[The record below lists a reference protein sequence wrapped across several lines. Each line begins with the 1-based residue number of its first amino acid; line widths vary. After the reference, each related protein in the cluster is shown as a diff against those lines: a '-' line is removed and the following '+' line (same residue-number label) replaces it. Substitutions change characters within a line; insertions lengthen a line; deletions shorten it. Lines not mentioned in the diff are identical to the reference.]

1 MKLKTPAWL
10 SVAVFVLSVTCPAR
24 GQITTSTLLGRVTDT
39 AGAAMVGTQV
49 TATNKDTN
57 LSRTT
62 ATNSQGEYRIE
73 LLPAGNYDLRVS
85 APGFKTTVE
94 SGIALQVSAEARVD
108 VRMDLGEVSQT
119 VRVSAETPLVNTTS
133 PEIGRTIE
141 NAEIT
146 NLPIVNRD
154 PYTLLTLTPGVQQSN
169 SGQII
174 LGYPEQRTFIHG
186 GVDGGA
192 GSVSYYLDGG
202 TNMTG
207 IRNTGNILPNPD
219 AIQEFRVE
227 TNNYNAEY
235 GRMSGGVVT
244 AITKSGTN
252 VFHGSLFEFW
262 RNNAL
267 NANNW
272 QNPNPTP
279 PLHRNQFGG
288 TIGGPIRRDKTFFF
302 FSYQGL
308 RQTTSAFL
316 AGAIVPSALERT
328 GNFSQSSGSNMI
340 LVPTGKTFTGQTAGT
355 PFHCNPT
362 TGQPTGGGQVNNVI
376 CPSFLDPVALHILT
390 HVPAANQPGN
400 GWAGS
405 VPGPDNRNDFLAK
418 VDHALNA
425 AHRLTFSYF
434 ETSGKSVTT
443 PLNSNT
449 QLPNGNLPWS
459 VQQFQ
464 WRQHVANVSETWV
477 ASPFLVNQ
485 VWLNYTRNFGGRLNL
500 ADATMTNPTLA
511 PQASLGDL
519 GSAFTIQ
526 GTPSLPNIDVTGF
539 FHLAQANAGPKTG
552 TNFYGVRDV
561 ATYTHGQ
568 HALKFGAEVSLDKD
582 IQQADLSNWG
592 SFTFNGSNGTKN
604 ALANYLLGL
613 PNAIQQ
619 DAPVIGYTN
628 SWSTGF
634 FVQDDFRVFPRL
646 TLNLGLRWDIQT
658 PPTDPFNRESTF
670 VPGVQSKVNPSA
682 PPGLLFAGDP
692 GVERGIVPVRWHR
705 VSPRIGIAWD
715 PFGNGKTSIR
725 AGGGIFY
732 GSVSGN
738 EWNTTTNF
746 EPFAIRLQF
755 PGVGTFSGP
764 TLRNPYQGLP
774 GGDPFPY
781 KGQFVVPGGPVLGIA
796 PNFQWPYSYQVN
808 LSMQRQIT
816 SEFSMSVAFI
826 GTYSHNLP
834 FAVDLNYPQ
843 NVVTSNGF
851 VGNPNNNC
859 GTPFNSQIT
868 AANAICRRPIDNLS
882 FASTTLKPGQAASP
896 FGQVQSVQ
904 SNQTASYNGL
914 QITATKRMG
923 HHFMLNGFYTYSK
936 TFDSVQLD
944 NNTNMGLVQNFAN
957 LREDRGRADF
967 DFRHMFVTSLTWQ
980 VDYYRGESGVARA
993 LLNGWSISPI
1003 VTLRSGQPFT
1013 VLNGAD
1019 ANQDGV
1025 NTDRAQLI
1033 PGVNPVLDPHHA
1045 QFNSVGTRVWLNPA
1059 AFLRNPATPGV
1070 VVDGNSP
1077 RNFLDGPGY
1086 RNVDLAVFRD
1096 IKLREKFTL
1105 QARLEAS
1112 NAFNMV
1118 SLAQPNNTASATSS
1132 TVAST
1137 TGFGTITRAQ
1147 PMRQLQLG
1155 LRLIF

>member
-1 MKLKTPAWL
+1 MRRRFGVVVVLCL
-10 SVAVFVLSVTCPAR
+10 VAVLFPNFLNA
-24 GQITTSTLLGRVTDT
+24 QLTTTAIYGRVTDAT
-39 AGAAMVGTQV
+39 GAAMMGAQV
-49 TATNKDTN
+49 SATNKDTN

-62 ATNSQGEYRIE
+62 VTNGQGEYRIE
-73 LLPAGNYDLRVS
+73 LLPAGSYELQIR
-85 APGFKTTVE
+85 APGFKTTVQ
-94 SGIALQVSAEARVD
+94 SGIVLQVSVDARVD
-108 VRMDLGEVSQT
+108 VTMDLGEMSQT
-119 VRVSAETPLVNTTS
+119 VKVSSEIPLVNTANA
-133 PEIGRTIE
+133 EIGRTVE

-154 PYTLLTLTPGVQQSN
+154 VYTLLTLTPGVQQSN

-252 VFHGSLFEFW
+252 AFHGSLFEFW

-272 QNPNPTP
+272 HNPNPTP

-288 TIGGPIRRDKTFFF
+288 TVGGPIRRDNTFFF

-316 AGAIVPSALERT
+316 TGAIVPSALEGT
-328 GNFSQSSGSNMI
+328 GNFSQSSGGNI
-340 LVPTGKTFTGQTAGT
+340 VVPTGKTFAGQTAGT
-355 PFHCNPT
+355 AFHCNPT

-376 CPSFLDPVALHILT
+376 CPSFLDPVAMNILT
-390 HVPAANQPGN
+390 HIPVANQPGN

-418 VDHALNA
+418 IDHALSA
-425 AHRLTFSYF
+425 AHRLTFNYF

-443 PLNSNT
+443 PLNSGT

-464 WRQHVANVSETWV
+464 WRQHVFNVSDTWV
-477 ASPFLVNQ
+477 IGPSMVNQ
-485 VWLNYTRNFGGRLNL
+485 AWLNFTRNFGGRLNL
-500 ADATMTNPTLA
+500 TDATMTNPTLA

-539 FHLAQANAGPKTG
+539 FHVAQANAGPKTG

-561 ATYTHGQ
+561 ATYTRSRHS
-568 HALKFGAEVSLDKD
+568 LKFGAEVSLDKD

-634 FVQDDFRVFPRL
+634 FVQDDFRIFPRL

-670 VPGVQSKVNPSA
+670 VPGVQSTVNPSA
-682 PPGLLFAGDP
+682 PKGLLFAGDP
-692 GVERGIVPVRWHR
+692 GVERGTVPVRWHR
-705 VSPRIGIAWD
+705 VSPRIGVAWD

-755 PGVGTFSGP
+755 PGVGTFTGP
-764 TLRNPYQGLP
+764 TLQNPYQGLT

-781 KGQFVVPGGPVLGIA
+781 KGAFVSGGPVLGIA

-808 LSMQRQIT
+808 LSVQRQIT
-816 SEFSMSVAFI
+816 SEFSMSVAFV

-834 FAVDLNYPQ
+834 FAVDLNYPL
-843 NVVTSNGF
+843 NVSNGF
-851 VGNPNNNC
+851 IGNPNNNC
-859 GTPFNSQIT
+859 AGPFTNLVT

-882 FASTTLKPGQAASP
+882 FTSGAPKPGQSASP

-914 QITATKRMG
+914 QVTAQKRMG
-923 HHFMLNGFYTYSK
+923 HHLLLNGFYTYSK

-967 DFRHMFVTSLTWQ
+967 DFRHTFVTSFTWQ
-980 VDYYRGESGVARA
+980 VDYYRGESGVARG

-1025 NTDRAQLI
+1025 NTDRAQLV
-1033 PGVNPVLDPHHA
+1033 PGVNPVLDPHNA
-1045 QFNSVGTRVWLNPA
+1045 QFNSVGTRVWFNPA
-1059 AFLRNPATPGV
+1059 AFQRNPATPGV
-1070 VVDGNSP
+1070 VLDGNSS

-1096 IKLREKFTL
+1096 FKLGERFAL

-1118 SLAQPNNTASATSS
+1118 SLDQPNATASASPSTIAATTS
-1132 TVAST
+1132 
-1137 TGFGTITRAQ
+1137 FGTITRAK

-1155 LRLIF
+1155 LRLTF